1 MSIDSKVTPDV
12 KSIELPTSKD
22 KKNKKL
28 KPVKGNLILCTKDCR
43 YNVIK
48 RVCRR
53 FEYKLDPDENSDWD
67 VYWSDV
73 PVQPEQISK
82 V

>member
-1 MSIDSKVTPDV
+1 M

-22 KKNKKL
+22 KKNKK
-28 KPVKGNLILCTKDCR
+28 KPPVKGNLILCTKDCR

-53 FEYKLDPDENSDWD
+53 FEFKLDPDENSDWD